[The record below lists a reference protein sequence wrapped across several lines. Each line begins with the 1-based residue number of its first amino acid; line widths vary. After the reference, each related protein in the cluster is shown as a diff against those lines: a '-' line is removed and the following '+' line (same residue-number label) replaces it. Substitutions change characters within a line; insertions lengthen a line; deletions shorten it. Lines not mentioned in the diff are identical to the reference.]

1 MSEWSQPPD
10 AQLEGYEPVAAPRVP
25 NRSGVPVSGS
35 SSASFLA
42 EIKSPTEEGELNSLF
57 SQRRLVDEQ
66 IPCRLPAMGG
76 VVGEDPIYADMCP
89 SGGATVG
96 YDVPSAGSTDGGVR
110 RCYSAAPDHMDTVP
124 VGATGI
130 MQLGAWRAHAS
141 PSINLMHFASDA
153 GCYRFAM
160 QQDGY
165 EGNAMQVTQ
174 DYTTERN
181 TLIDKETTRQPNSP
195 SPAPTLSTIPNTP
208 RAMPP
213 GFEIDGDFGDVQHS
227 SPPSLVT
234 SASVRGRERTGL
246 AERKDECKSTTKM
259 VDNDNPPD
267 FPHSHDATACSN
279 IVVGYDEK
287 TVVPDSTAVSEYD
300 ADNSD
305 ARTDDVFSHTTRRIY
320 NETREVRERDDMLYD
335 KLDDVERMIASVT
348 STLSRTNDRLQ
359 AMHTKF
365 DDRLEAMHTE
375 ILERF
380 DALHEEIASL
390 SAQQEQ
396 DDN

>member
-1 MSEWSQPPD
+1 MNQPFETEAQGRKRIREAEDERESKIQKLNHESQNDSFSGLRTFLHHVTAPLGDDIVPTTCSEAVGHEDKPSALILASPCLPQ
-10 AQLEGYEPVAAPRVP
+10 GSVCRAA
-25 NRSGVPVSGS
+25 SGS
-35 SSASFLA
+35 
-42 EIKSPTEEGELNSLF
+42 K
-57 SQRRLVDEQ
+57 DEA
-66 IPCRLPAMGG
+66 IYI
-76 VVGEDPIYADMCP
+76 PIYIPSDSESESDGEADDTAP
-89 SGGATVG
+89 SF
-96 YDVPSAGSTDGGVR
+96 R
-110 RCYSAAPDHMDTVP
+110 
-124 VGATGI
+124 
-130 MQLGAWRAHAS
+130 
-141 PSINLMHFASDA
+141 
-153 GCYRFAM
+153 
-160 QQDGY
+160 
-165 EGNAMQVTQ
+165 
-174 DYTTERN
+174 ERN